1 MDYNKPVAHYWPEF
15 GQNGKEDIL
24 VKHLVS
30 HQVTIF
36 CIMKFFSVNSVH

>member
-15 GQNGKEDIL
+15 GQNGKQEIL

-36 CIMKFFSVNSVH
+36 YIIKFCSVSSVY

>member
-36 CIMKFFSVNSVH
+36 YIIKFCSVSSVY